1 MRRTFLQRIRQLL
14 RDTAGVNIVE
24 AAIITPLLMLLT
36 FSVVDFASLF
46 YVYLA
51 LENGLSQATRY
62 AVTGQ
67 QMPDPANPATPMS
80 RMNSIKAVMRS
91 STPTLTITDA
101 AFSFAHMAPGGTS
114 WTTGVGGPGDIEKVS
129 VDYTWNIMTPLLR
142 PFFANGQVHFL
153 VNSVM
158 KNESRFQ

>member
-1 MRRTFLQRIRQLL
+1 MRRTFSQRIRRLL

-24 AAIITPLLMLLT
+24 AAIITPLLLLLT

-67 QMPDPANPATPMS
+67 QMPDPANPATPLS
-80 RMNSIKAVMRS
+80 RTASIKAVMRS
-91 STPTLTITDA
+91 STPTLTIPDA
-101 AFSFAHMAPGGTS
+101 AFSFASMPPGGTT
-114 WTTGVGGPGDIEKVS
+114 WNAGVGGPGDIEKVT
-129 VDYTWNIMTPLLR
+129 VNYTWNIMTPLLR
-142 PFFANGQVHFL
+142 PFFTNGQITFV
-153 VNSVM
+153 VDSVM

>member
-1 MRRTFLQRIRQLL
+1 MRRNFSQRIRRLL

-67 QMPDPANPATPMS
+67 QMPDPSNPSTPMS
-80 RMNSIKAVMRS
+80 RADSIKAVMRS
-91 STPTLTITDA
+91 STPTLTIADT
-101 AFSFAHMAPGGTS
+101 AFSFSHMPPGGSS
-114 WTTGVGGPGDIEKVS
+114 WTAGVGGPNDIEKVT

-142 PFFANGQVHFL
+142 PFFTNGQVHF
-153 VNSVM
+153 VVDSVM

>member
-1 MRRTFLQRIRQLL
+1 MRRNFSQRIRRLL

-62 AVTGQ
+62 A
-67 QMPDPANPATPMS
+67 ATP
-80 RMNSIKAVMRS
+80 RPPNSSPNAS
-91 STPTLTITDA
+91 SATDGRCGSIA
-101 AFSFAHMAPGGTS
+101 C
-114 WTTGVGGPGDIEKVS
+114 
-129 VDYTWNIMTPLLR
+129 R
-142 PFFANGQVHFL
+142 PD
-153 VNSVM
+153 
-158 KNESRFQ
+158 RRW